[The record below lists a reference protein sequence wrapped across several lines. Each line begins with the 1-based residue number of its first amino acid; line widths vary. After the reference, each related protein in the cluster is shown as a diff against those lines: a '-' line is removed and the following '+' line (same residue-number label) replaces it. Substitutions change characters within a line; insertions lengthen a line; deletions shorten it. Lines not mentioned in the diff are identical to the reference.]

1 MAFLISKWARMPMT
15 SQVNGTKNG
24 CIMKNFNKIFFA
36 AVAAAFGLASCSQEL
51 TPVEKPQGNLVT
63 VNFGAEASIEPATKA
78 TLTTEDEL
86 TFKSAWANGDI
97 MSVKYSNGNEAN
109 GTVPATWNASSQ
121 AFEATLPEYTGM
133 WDYNTVYPA
142 PDADGKVDF
151 GSVRTQKG
159 NAYNSNYD
167 LMKGAAIAEN
177 AAAGKDDNGK
187 NIIFEMTRQTAVAY
201 FHLTGT
207 LDEEVVSAKLSVTD
221 GKIASSSVKL
231 SSHTT
236 GFDLSTKDLDEITI
250 TFDEGTA
257 PKASDFQLWFN
268 VLPTKYTK
276 MTLTVETTGHTM
288 TISRNTPEKDEY
300 VAGNLYKV
308 VKAIPAE
315 KWVSKAAYTGGD
327 LVFDFKTVQPKGWPT
342 TSTTASEGTYKYAIN
357 GVDYSFIHGT
367 GIYCAGTTPTSAY
380 LMIAKSSSL
389 GLPAI
394 MGYRLVK
401 VVGTLNDTGSPST
414 KAQISITNG
423 TDVVSGGTA
432 QTWNTKG
439 ADYTYTLT
447 ETEENTIYY
456 LSVSSTANCQM
467 IKLVLSYE
475 PATPKTA
482 LETPANLAVSAAKVV
497 SWDAV
502 SGAASYELTIGKD
515 VFTSETNSYDATAVV
530 DDYYDVA
537 VVAIPSDKENYKN
550 SAAATL
556 GGAKFGTPTLATPT
570 LKEGVVDGASISVSW
585 TVDERATAGYN
596 CELFK
601 GEVKVGEGQ
610 IVNAGTVTFTGLDAE
625 TAYVVKV
632 NAVAVEGTK
641 AYAASPVAT
650 LEVTTKAATA
660 TANDGSLERPY
671 TAAEAIAAID
681 ANTGLTGKYVKG
693 IVKAAPSF
701 DARYNSLTYDI
712 ESGAKTLNIYSG
724 KDLGNAG
731 FVGAEDLK
739 AGDEVVVFGNLKKY
753 NKVYELDKNNY
764 LISINGETQIYRG
777 LAVSAP
783 KTAFTVGDAFEF
795 GGKALQVWR
804 GKADVDVTASA
815 TFSGYN
821 MSTEGKQTVTVTV
834 GEETVTYEINVRAAG
849 AETPKTY
856 TLQFGK
862 EFSDAKVT
870 GYTSTWEATRDGFTW
885 TMVNWNNNNAYVGT
899 DPKKPTNWTYVRAGS
914 RKAASV
920 ATITTK
926 TTMPE
931 AISTVTMTIDNITA
945 TNVNSI
951 KLDVLSADEKTV
963 KETINGTT
971 TKGDCV
977 FKITNPQQDCK
988 YKITVDCKKGSS
1000 NGFVQVSKVVYTN
1013 N

>member
-1 MAFLISKWARMPMT
+1 
-15 SQVNGTKNG
+15 
-24 CIMKNFNKIFFA
+24 MKNFNKIFFA
-36 AVAAAFGLASCSQEL
+36 AVVAAFSLASCSQEL
-51 TPVEKPQGNLVT
+51 APVEKLQGNLVT

-86 TFKSAWANGDI
+86 TFKSAWENGDI
-97 MSVKYSNGNEAN
+97 MSVKYSNGNKAN

-133 WDYNTVYPA
+133 WDYNVVYPA
-142 PDADGKVDF
+142 PDANSKVDF
-151 GSVRTQKG
+151 GSARTQKG
-159 NAYNSNYD
+159 NAYNSKYD
-167 LMKGAAIAEN
+167 LMKGGAIAEG
-177 AAAGKDDNGK
+177 ADAGKTTDGK
-187 NIIFEMTRQTAVAY
+187 NIVFEMTRQTAVAY

-207 LDEEVVSAKLSVTD
+207 LDEEVVSAKLSVE
-221 GKIASSSVKL
+221 GGNIASSLVML
-231 SSHTT
+231 LDHTD
-236 GFDLSTKDLDEITI
+236 GFDLSTEDLSEITI
-250 TFDEGTA
+250 TFEEGTA

-276 MTLTVETTGHTM
+276 MTLTVETANHTM

-556 GGAKFGTPTLATPT
+556 GGAKFGTPALATPT

-834 GEETVTYEINVRAAG
+834 GEESVTYEINVRAAG
-849 AETPKTY
+849 AEAPKTY
-856 TLQFGK
+856 TLTFGK
-862 EFSDAKVT
+862 NFSDPEVN
-870 GYTSTWEATRDGFTW
+870 GYTSTWDATRDGFTW
-885 TMVNWNNNNAYVGT
+885 EMANWNNNNAYVGT
-899 DPKKPTNWTYVRAGS
+899 NASKPTNWTYVRAGS
-914 RKAASV
+914 KKAASV

-931 AISTVTMTIDNITA
+931 AISTVTMTIDNIIA

-951 KLDVLSADEKTV
+951 KMEVISATGTII
-963 KETINGTT
+963 ETISGTA
-971 TKGDCV
+971 KQGPCV
-977 FKITNPQQDCK
+977 FNITNPQQDCK

>member
-63 VNFGAEASIEPATKA
+63 VNFGAEASITCPTKA
-78 TLTTEDEL
+78 TLTTEDEKL
-86 TFKSAWANGDI
+86 FTSAWENGDAL
-97 MSVKYSNGNEAN
+97 SVKYSNDNKTAGATTS
-109 GTVPATWNASSQ
+109 GVVSATWTTDH
-121 AFEATLPEYTGM
+121 FEAKMPEYHGM
-133 WDYNTVYPA
+133 WDYNVVYPE
-142 PDADGKVDF
+142 PDAEGVVDF
-151 GSVRTQKG
+151 GSARTQKG
-159 NAYNSNYD
+159 NAYNSKYD
-167 LMKGAAIAEN
+167 LMKGSAIAEG
-177 AAAGKDDNGK
+177 ADAGKTAAGE
-187 NIIFEMTRQTAVAY
+187 NIVFNMKRQTAVAY
-201 FHLTGT
+201 FHLKSA

-276 MTLTVETTGHTM
+276 MTLAVETTGHTM

-475 PATPKTA
+475 SATPKTA

-585 TVDERATAGYN
+585 AVDERATAGYN

-701 DARYNSLTYDI
+701 NATYSSLTYDI

-834 GEETVTYEINVRAAG
+834 GEESVTYEINVRAAG
-849 AETPKTY
+849 AAAE
-856 TLQFGK
+856 
-862 EFSDAKVT
+862 
-870 GYTSTWEATRDGFTW
+870 
-885 TMVNWNNNNAYVGT
+885 
-899 DPKKPTNWTYVRAGS
+899 PTTV
-914 RKAASV
+914 
-920 ATITTK
+920 TK
-926 TTMPE
+926 TMDSIVTENKYTISSGSDIGTKQNPLKIDDVIE
-931 AISTVTMTIDNITA
+931 LSSTGGGNTGSFWGTSPNIDWRCYEVTNSVVKISAKEGYVIEKFTLTFKTGNNGTLDGGNIESGTAYNVNAQSVSYKIGHSSGKKNGQIRVTAISVTY
-945 TNVNSI
+945 
-951 KLDVLSADEKTV
+951 K
-963 KETINGTT
+963 
-971 TKGDCV
+971 
-977 FKITNPQQDCK
+977 QQ
-988 YKITVDCKKGSS
+988 
-1000 NGFVQVSKVVYTN
+1000 
-1013 N
+1013 

>member
-63 VNFGAEASIEPATKA
+63 VNFGAEASITCPTKA
-78 TLTTEDEL
+78 TLTTLDEKL
-86 TFKSAWANGDI
+86 FTSAWENGDAL
-97 MSVKYSNGNEAN
+97 SVKYSNDNKTAGATTS
-109 GTVPATWNASSQ
+109 GVVSATWTTDH
-121 AFEATLPEYTGM
+121 FEAKMPEYHGM
-133 WDYNTVYPA
+133 WDYNVVYPE
-142 PDADGKVDF
+142 PDAEGVVDF
-151 GSVRTQKG
+151 GSARTQKG
-159 NAYNSNYD
+159 NAYNSKYD
-167 LMKGAAIAEN
+167 LMKGSAIAEG
-177 AAAGKDDNGK
+177 ADAGKTVDGK
-187 NIIFEMTRQTAVAY
+187 NIVFNMTRQTAVAY

-570 LKEGVVDGASISVSW
+570 LKDGVVDGASISVSW

-601 GEVKVGEGQ
+601 GEVKVGDGQ

-849 AETPKTY
+849 GIDY
-856 TLQFGK
+856 SK
-862 EFSDAKVT
+862 E
-870 GYTSTWEATRDGFTW
+870 YTSNVESLNKKVKIGNVEYDAFQVGTSKNAGAFSFNVPAGTTKLHLHVVGWKGEGGKTHSIKTSVGTISSTSITTVADAGA
-885 TMVNWNNNNAYVGT
+885 NNNSPFTLSKT
-899 DPKKPTNWTYVRAGS
+899 DYSGKDYYFEFTLTNITTES
-914 RKAASV
+914 
-920 ATITTK
+920 TIT
-926 TTMPE
+926 
-931 AISTVTMTIDNITA
+931 IS
-945 TNVNSI
+945 NSAG
-951 KLDVLSADEKTV
+951 KSRGVYFG
-963 KETINGTT
+963 INAE
-971 TKGDCV
+971 
-977 FKITNPQQDCK
+977 
-988 YKITVDCKKGSS
+988 
-1000 NGFVQVSKVVYTN
+1000 
-1013 N
+1013 